1 MKIIYTVN
9 KMTKNISLLIN
20 DKLKKLLN
28 YQKVTFFI
36 IFLFFFLKII
46 SSLSFYINDPRT
58 TFELTNSFG
67 GYIESIYL
75 GYGFQSC
82 VFDNHFTIFIQNKI
96 GCNFST
102 RMPVVPYLY
111 AFLSFFSKKVLFV
124 SLMKNTIMSLIFFYL
139 VRIFFNA
146 NKNMLKK
153 IYIFNFLLLIIFLSP
168 PVIKHAS
175 NVYYEEGLT
184 IEFLILWTMFFLLC
198 LFQIKKKLLEKNE
211 LAPSILLIISIV
223 LYFTK
228 ETMLFCLLLSIAVNI
243 IWIINK
249 FNLKI
254 LLTITL
260 SIILLFAWGA
270 RNYMATGKY
279 FVGSSINWM
288 LTYYSF
294 NSTSYKIYPEV
305 ALDQLFVAK
314 EFILKDGTK
323 IENNEINKL
332 KFEDELSRNQY
343 YKEKTILWTKEN
355 PIILGEYIVKKMYN
369 FLIYVKK
376 TPFSIGPDVK
386 KEYFKNHIQE
396 IAILIWLLIGRF
408 CTLILAYLIIK
419 NWNKE
424 KFLCFFIILMNF
436 SYATPYLLAFSY
448 ERHITPFLIII
459 MISIWALLN
468 LRKIKC

>member
-1 MKIIYTVN
+1 MTKII
-9 KMTKNISLLIN
+9 SLSIN
-20 DKLKKLLN
+20 TKLKKLLN

-36 IFLFFFLKII
+36 IFIFFVLKVI
-46 SSLSFYINDPRT
+46 SSLTFYMNDSRT

-75 GYGFQSC
+75 GQGFQSC
-82 VFDNHFTIFIQNKI
+82 VFDGHFTIFIQNKI

-102 RMPVVPYLY
+102 RMPVLPYFY
-111 AFLSFFSKKVLFV
+111 AFLSFFSNKVLFV
-124 SLMKNTIMSLIFFYL
+124 SLMKNTIMSLIFLYL

-146 NKNMLKK
+146 NRKILKK
-153 IYIFNFLLLIIFLSP
+153 IYIFNFLLLIIFFSP

-184 IEFLILWTMFFLLC
+184 TEFLILWTIFFLLC
-198 LFQIKKKLLEKNE
+198 LFQIREKNFKKND
-211 LAPSILLIISIV
+211 LVPSILLIISII

-228 ETMLFCLLLSIAVNI
+228 ETMLFCLLLSIAINI
-243 IWIINK
+243 IWIIKK
-249 FNLKI
+249 FSLKI
-254 LLTITL
+254 LLAIAL
-260 SIILLFAWGA
+260 SVILLFLWGA
-270 RNYMATGKY
+270 RNYKATGKY
-279 FVGSSINWM
+279 FIGSSINWM

-294 NSTSYKIYPEV
+294 NNTSYKIYPEI

-314 EFILKDGTK
+314 EFILNDGTK
-323 IENNEINKL
+323 IKNNEKNKL

-355 PIILGEYIVKKMYN
+355 PIIFGEYIIKKIYN

-386 KEYFKNHIQE
+386 KEYFKNPIQE

-408 CTLILAYLIIK
+408 CTIILAYLIVK

-424 KFLCFFIILMNF
+424 KFLCFFIMAMNL
-436 SYATPYLLAFSY
+436 SYASPYLLAFSY
-448 ERHITPFLIII
+448 ERHITPFLIMII
-459 MISIWALLN
+459 ISIWALLN
-468 LRKIKC
+468 IKKINF